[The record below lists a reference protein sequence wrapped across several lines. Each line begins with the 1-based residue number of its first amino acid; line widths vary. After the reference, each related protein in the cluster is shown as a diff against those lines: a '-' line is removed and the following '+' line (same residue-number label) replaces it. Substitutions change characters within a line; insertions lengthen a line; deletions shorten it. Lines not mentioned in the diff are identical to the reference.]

1 MDSASG
7 LGLTI
12 VILALIFGILM
23 TGASPNVYL
32 NISSIL
38 IVAGGTFGAVML
50 SYRLSKFIDAFKHIR
65 WVFSKSTPDLFTTL
79 DELTEMA
86 DIARKN
92 GFLGLEDYE
101 INDPFMAKGIN
112 LLIDGHD
119 PDAIEFAMN
128 RDILH
133 TRQSNNNSIKVMN
146 SFTEL
151 APAMG
156 MIGTLIGLVAM
167 LIAMEDPKAIGPQ
180 MSVALLTTLYGA
192 LIANGIT
199 GPFANKLGERAEE
212 IKHHMSLVRDGVMH
226 IAKGDNPK
234 MMMNLLAGYIGEDL
248 SSKENENTQSKMDSE
263 GA

>member
-7 LGLTI
+7 FGLSI
-12 VILALIFGILM
+12 IILALIFGIFAS
-23 TGASPNVYL
+23 GAAPEAYANL
-32 NISSIL
+32 SSIC
-38 IVAGGTFGAVML
+38 IVLGGTLGAVML
-50 SYRLSKFIDAFKHIR
+50 SYRLSKFVAAIKHIK
-65 WVFSKSTPDLFTTL
+65 WVFSKSTPDLFSTM
-79 DELTEMA
+79 DELVELA
-86 DIARKN
+86 EVARKS
-92 GFLGLEDYE
+92 GFLGLEE
-101 INDPFMAKGIN
+101 KPINDPFMAKAIN
-112 LLIDGHD
+112 LLVDGHS
-119 PDAIEFAMN
+119 PEAIEFTMN

-133 TRQSNNNSIKVMN
+133 TRQNNNDAIKVMN

-167 LIAMEDPKAIGPQ
+167 LIAMDDPKTIGPQ

-212 IKHHMSLVRDGVMH
+212 IKHHMCLVRDGIMH

-234 MMMNLLAGYIGEDL
+234 AMMNLLAGYLGENL
-248 SSKENENTQSKMDSE
+248 TSNSE
-263 GA
+263 LLDEKTEVSQ

>member
-1 MDSASG
+1 
-7 LGLTI
+7 
-12 VILALIFGILM
+12 
-23 TGASPNVYL
+23 
-32 NISSIL
+32 
-38 IVAGGTFGAVML
+38 
-50 SYRLSKFIDAFKHIR
+50 
-65 WVFSKSTPDLFTTL
+65 
-79 DELTEMA
+79 
-86 DIARKN
+86 
-92 GFLGLEDYE
+92 
-101 INDPFMAKGIN
+101 
-112 LLIDGHD
+112 
-119 PDAIEFAMN
+119 
-128 RDILH
+128 
-133 TRQSNNNSIKVMN
+133 
-146 SFTEL
+146 
-151 APAMG
+151 
-156 MIGTLIGLVAM
+156 M